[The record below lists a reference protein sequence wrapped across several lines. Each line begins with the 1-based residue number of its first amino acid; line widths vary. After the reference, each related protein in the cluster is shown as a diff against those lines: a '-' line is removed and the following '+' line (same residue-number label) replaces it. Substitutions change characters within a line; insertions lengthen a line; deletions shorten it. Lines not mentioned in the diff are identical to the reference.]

1 MDKLMNINVTANLN
15 TDKTNINSHL
25 HYGFIGLGL
34 IGGSIAKSLRRVF
47 KDCTIT
53 AYNRSESARLMALD
67 DGVANFAT
75 GTIDESFKNCDYI
88 FLCTPVE
95 YNCEYLRLLK
105 DIIKPSCIITD
116 VGSVKGNIHNAVE
129 ELGMEANFIG
139 GHPMAGSEKT
149 GYENANDRLVEN
161 AFYPITPTS
170 LTDDRKLHE
179 YEDIVKAIGAIPV
192 IMDYKTHDY
201 TVAGISHLP
210 HIIASQLVNLVKASD
225 SENGYMKLLAAGGFK
240 DITRIASSSPEMWEQ
255 ICMTNTD
262 NLIDLLDDY
271 MTLLCDVKAHLIA
284 KDGSFIN
291 EMFRN
296 SREYRNQFAKN
307 TTASIMKSYRLYV
320 DIADEIGTLSNV
332 VNILSSNDI
341 NIKNLRIENNRENED
356 GVLSITFKDESALDK
371 AAKLL
376 TQNGYRIYIR

>member
-1 MDKLMNINVTANLN
+1 MNINVTANLN
-15 TDKTNINSHL
+15 ADKTNINSHL

-192 IMDYKTHDY
+192 VMDYKTHDY

-271 MTLLCDVKAHLIA
+271 MTLLSDVKAHLIA

>member
-1 MDKLMNINVTANLN
+1 MIKQNS
-15 TDKTNINSHL
+15 TNINTYTTISHM

-34 IGGSIAKSLRRVF
+34 IGASIAKSLRRVF

-53 AYNRSESARLMALD
+53 AYNRSETARILALQ
-67 DGVANFAT
+67 DGVANFT
-75 GTIDESFKNCDYI
+75 TDKIDNSFKDCDYI

-95 YNCEYLRLLK
+95 YNCEYLKELK

-116 VGSVKGNIHNAVE
+116 VGSVKNNIHLAVK
-129 ELGMEANFIG
+129 ELDMEANFIG

-149 GYENANDRLVEN
+149 GYENATDRLVEN

-170 LTDDRKLHE
+170 ITDEHKLHE
-179 YEDIVKAIGAIPV
+179 YEAIVKAIGAIPV
-192 IMDYKTHDY
+192 IMDYSAHDY

-210 HIIASQLVNLVKASD
+210 HIIASTLVNLVKASD
-225 SENGYMKLLAAGGFK
+225 SDNGFMKLLAAGGFK

-262 NLIDLLDDY
+262 NLIELLDDY
-271 MTLLCDVKAHLIA
+271 MAMLNDVKSHLMV

-291 EMFRN
+291 NMFFS

-332 VNILSSNDI
+332 VALLSSNDI
-341 NIKNLRIENNRENED
+341 SIKNVRIENNRENED
-356 GVLSITFKDESALDK
+356 GVLSITFKDEATLDK
-371 AAKLL
+371 AAALL
-376 TQNGYRIYIR
+376 TEHEYRIYIR